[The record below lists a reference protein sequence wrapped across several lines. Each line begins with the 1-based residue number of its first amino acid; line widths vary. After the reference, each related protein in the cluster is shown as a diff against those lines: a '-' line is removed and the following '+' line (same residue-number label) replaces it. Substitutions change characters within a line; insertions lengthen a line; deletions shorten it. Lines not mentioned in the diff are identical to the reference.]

1 MRYVPFTAH
10 FKVIPFRGKRFEYV
24 RDLQKIAKFVYDGLL
39 SESSIQIAT
48 PGGGQQNSYGGTDFG
63 AMGNL
68 AGACAVKPQIGNTP
82 AQLMIT
88 GFYHATADNTVIQ
101 PATMRF
107 SGGDTYTSSVVASRC
122 EANPISQVDNEV
134 KTLRTLIDAAIA
146 GSHLPHSITCT
157 MFRLDYSGIV
167 YGDRGYHFP
176 I

>member
-39 SESSIQIAT
+39 SESTIQIAT

-68 AGACAVKPQIGNTP
+68 AGACAVKPQIGNSP

-88 GFYHATADNTVIQ
+88 GFYHASADNAVIN
-101 PATMRF
+101 PETMRF
-107 SGGDTYTSSVVASRC
+107 SGGDTYTSSVVANRC

-134 KTLRTLIDAAIA
+134 KILRSLIDAAIA
-146 GSHLPHSITCT
+146 GSDLPNGVTCT

-176 I
+176 R